1 MDAPLQERPHG
12 AELEQRLVERYGD
25 FGGVDLLR
33 VMIKEEFPGRI
44 AVTSSFGIEAAV
56 LLDMVA
62 EVDPSTPV
70 IFLDTGMLFEETLA
84 YRDTLTKR
92 FKLTDMRTVR
102 PDPADIENYD
112 ADGALNRTDTET
124 CCYLR
129 KVLPLEKALHG
140 FDAWITGRK
149 RFHGGERADLR
160 IVEFNNNRIKINP
173 LAGWSR
179 GRIAEAYE
187 KRSLPV
193 HPLAAAGY
201 TSVGCSPCTRLTGS
215 GEEVRAGRWADMEK
229 TECGIHNAPWF
240 GQGI

>member
-92 FKLTDMRTVR
+92 FKLTDMRTV
-102 PDPADIENYD
+102 
-112 ADGALNRTDTET
+112 
-124 CCYLR
+124 
-129 KVLPLEKALHG
+129 
-140 FDAWITGRK
+140 
-149 RFHGGERADLR
+149 
-160 IVEFNNNRIKINP
+160 
-173 LAGWSR
+173 
-179 GRIAEAYE
+179 
-187 KRSLPV
+187 
-193 HPLAAAGY
+193 
-201 TSVGCSPCTRLTGS
+201 
-215 GEEVRAGRWADMEK
+215 
-229 TECGIHNAPWF
+229 
-240 GQGI
+240 